1 LWARL
6 SDVAS
11 ADGVP
16 EPAEL
21 RLAVAMITP
30 EYPRPVKITVSVP
43 PVPRTEPSVFVVIVY
58 PALGSAEV

>member
-1 LWARL
+1 
-6 SDVAS
+6 
-11 ADGVP
+11 VP